1 MHFSMH
7 LFLTSDCHLA
17 CFVLCLCIRFVAKT
31 GYGKKSHFD
40 GIQSHLLLQKLKDK
54 DLGGWQNIRGP
65 RPWEDSR
72 ETQDQQRS
80 RLN

>member
-1 MHFSMH
+1 M
-7 LFLTSDCHLA
+7 
-17 CFVLCLCIRFVAKT
+17 AKT
-31 GYGKKSHFD
+31 GYGKKSNFD
-40 GIQSHLLLQKLKDK
+40 VIQSPLLLQKLKDV

-80 RLN
+80 RLNKGT